1 MNDLNEIVLLGAIG
15 LPIALVAAANTYLAL
30 TGERGTL
37 LIPGPSSFES
47 LDDDPATE
55 SGPSTGN

>member
-1 MNDLNEIVLLGAIG
+1 MNDLNELVLLGAIG

-37 LIPGPSSFES
+37 LIPGPSSFDPV
-47 LDDDPATE
+47 DDEPAAD
-55 SGPSTGN
+55 SAPSAGG

>member
-1 MNDLNEIVLLGAIG
+1 MTDLNEIVLLGAIG

-37 LIPGPSSFES
+37 LVPGPSTFEPVEE
-47 LDDDPATE
+47 DPAAE
-55 SGPSTGN
+55 SGATAGN